1 MRLKRVK
8 MRIKSIFYSLDNA
21 LQRAIRGWCYVD
33 ASDIVYFLH
42 EILPDMLKYRANNY
56 PYYPAL
62 LDEDKW
68 RETLLKMRKD
78 ILMCDEDFAEKMY
91 RKKHGI
97 SEEQPLSPYDTEK
110 IWQAMG
116 KAKERFCE
124 LFRQNF
130 FML

>member
-1 MRLKRVK
+1 MCLKWLK
-8 MRIKSIFYSLDNA
+8 MRIKSVFYSLDVA
-21 LQRAIRGWCYVD
+21 LQRAIRGWCYAD
-33 ASDIVYFLH
+33 ASHISYFLH
-42 EILPDMLKYRANNY
+42 EILPDMLEYRANDY

-68 RETLLKMRKD
+68 RETLLKMRRN

-91 RKKHGI
+91 RKKYSI
-97 SEEQPLSPYDTEK
+97 PEEQPLSPYESEK
-110 IWQAMG
+110 IWQATE

-130 FML
+130 FRL

>member
-1 MRLKRVK
+1 MCLKRVK
-8 MRIKSIFYSLDNA
+8 MRIKSIFYLLDTF
-21 LQRAIRGWCYVD
+21 LQRGIQGWCYAD
-33 ASDIVYFLH
+33 ASHISYFLH
-42 EILPDMLKYRANNY
+42 EILPDMLEYRANDY

-68 RETLLKMRKD
+68 RETLLKMRRD

-91 RKKHGI
+91 RKKYSF
-97 SEEQPLSPYDTEK
+97 SEKQPLSPYDIEK
-110 IWQAMG
+110 IWEAME

-130 FML
+130 FRL